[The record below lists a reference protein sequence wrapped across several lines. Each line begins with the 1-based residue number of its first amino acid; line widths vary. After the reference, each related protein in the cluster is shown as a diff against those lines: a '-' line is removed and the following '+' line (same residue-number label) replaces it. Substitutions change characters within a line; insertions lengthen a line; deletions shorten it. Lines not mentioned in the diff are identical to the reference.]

1 MLHVLEVWEGVK
13 LCMSVVVLPSSNVPV
28 GFYFVLYQVNYENMQ
43 TCSMLLFLKMLS
55 KHQFRLVKFSGSYS
69 FRGNWDI
76 TGITT
81 LTLRH
86 AVFQLIIHFHDVEIL
101 NPNTKE
107 I

>member
-55 KHQFRLVKFSGSYS
+55 KHQFRLVKLVAVIHSGE
-69 FRGNWDI
+69 I
-76 TGITT
+76 GI
-81 LTLRH
+81 LQGLR
-86 AVFQLIIHFHDVEIL
+86 
-101 NPNTKE
+101 P
-107 I
+107 